1 MIALAASSS
10 SSTSIF
16 DQPGT
21 LGFLVVFGM
30 GVILYFV
37 FRSLARQLRK
47 VNEAARA
54 EAASQQEAEAAA
66 SEHRSP
72 AAPRSSPNGSPPTQ

>member
-1 MIALAASSS
+1 MPVMVLAASSS
-10 SSTSIF
+10 STSVF

-30 GVILYFV
+30 AILMYFL
-37 FRSLARQLRK
+37 FRSMSKQLRK

-54 EAASQQEAEAAA
+54 EAAMAEKDAAQKDTAA
-66 SEHRSP
+66 SGNGVPP
-72 AAPRSSPNGSPPTQ
+72 AG

>member
-1 MIALAASSS
+1 VIALAASSS
-10 SSTSIF
+10 SSTSVF

-30 GVILYFV
+30 AVILYFV
-37 FRSLARQLRK
+37 FRSMSKHLRR

-54 EAASQQEAEAAA
+54 EAARAEANAA
-66 SEHRSP
+66 KTDP
-72 AAPRSSPNGSPPTQ
+72 AITGNAAPPAG

>member
-1 MIALAASSS
+1 MPVIVLAASSS
-10 SSTSIF
+10 STSVF

-30 GVILYFV
+30 AIVMYFV
-37 FRSLARQLRK
+37 FRSMSRHLRK

-54 EAASQQEAEAAA
+54 EAAMAEKDAAQKNSAA
-66 SEHRSP
+66 SGNG
-72 AAPRSSPNGSPPTQ
+72 APPVG

>member
-1 MIALAASSS
+1 MPVIVLASSS
-10 SSTSIF
+10 SSTSLF

-30 GVILYFV
+30 AIILFFV
-37 FRSLARQLRK
+37 FRSMSKQLRK

-54 EAASQQEAEAAA
+54 EAAVAEKEAARRLPERRVLRA
-66 SEHRSP
+66 S
-72 AAPRSSPNGSPPTQ
+72 

>member
-1 MIALAASSS
+1 MPVIVLASSS
-10 SSTSIF
+10 SSTSLF

-30 GVILYFV
+30 AIILFFV
-37 FRSLARQLRK
+37 FRSMAKQLRK

-54 EAASQQEAEAAA
+54 EAAMAEKEAAQQ
-66 SEHRSP
+66 
-72 AAPRSSPNGSPPTQ
+72 SSSLSGNGTPPGS